1 MCDQAVN
8 ILLAEDDDIDV
19 RVVKR
24 SFEKQALEHPIVVA
38 RDGVEALSLLRG
50 ENGNPPLEQPLMILL
65 DLNMPRMGGLE
76 FLKELRQDPELA
88 KTIVFVLTTSN
99 DDRDRVAA
107 YESNVAGYLLKT
119 DAGPDMEKHVPMLK
133 RFLQSVRFPSEGL
146 EVHQLTEKHLESDSA
161 AVAQS

>member
-1 MCDQAVN
+1 MCDQSVN

-24 SFEKQALEHPIVVA
+24 SFEKQALDHPMVVA

-50 ENGNPPLEQPLMILL
+50 ENGNPPLQQPLMVLL

-76 FLKELRQDPELA
+76 FLEEIRKDPELA

-99 DDRDRVAA
+99 DDRDRMAA
-107 YESNVAGYLLKT
+107 YEKHVAGYLLKT
-119 DAGPDMEKHVPMLK
+119 EAGKDMEKHVPMLQ
-133 RFLQSVRFPSEGL
+133 RYLQSVRFPNEN
-146 EVHQLTEKHLESDSA
+146 A
-161 AVAQS
+161 AI